1 MIFFSKSYA
10 LRTLILPPFY
20 KHNRNDETS
29 EGHNPIAEPA
39 MRIDIS
45 GNRILQ
51 SELTGS
57 NLDAANIFLVIFS
70 NMLGNLL

>member
-1 MIFFSKSYA
+1 M
-10 LRTLILPPFY
+10 PPFY

-45 GNRILQ
+45 GNGIFKSSFFL
-51 SELTGS
+51 
-57 NLDAANIFLVIFS
+57 NISKISHEEIVRLRK
-70 NMLGNLL
+70 N